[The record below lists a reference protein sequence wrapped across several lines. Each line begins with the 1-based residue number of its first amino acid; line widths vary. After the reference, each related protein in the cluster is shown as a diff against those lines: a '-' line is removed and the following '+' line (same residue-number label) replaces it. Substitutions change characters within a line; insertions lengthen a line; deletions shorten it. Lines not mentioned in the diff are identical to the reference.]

1 MLFMR
6 VSSLLGVSKMGV
18 DFRVKD
24 LYYRIDHSIKNKESL
39 CFDEHTPQPEIQ
51 FNKGAI
57 FAYKEIQTYLRVKYD
72 IKNEF
77 LGGEKQ

>member
-1 MLFMR
+1 M
-6 VSSLLGVSKMGV
+6 SI

-24 LYYRIDHSIKNKESL
+24 LYYRLEHSIKTKESL

-57 FAYKEIQTYLRVKYD
+57 FAYKEILTYLRVKYD
-72 IKNEF
+72 ID
-77 LGGEKQ
+77 KQKINW

>member
-1 MLFMR
+1 
-6 VSSLLGVSKMGV
+6 LGI

-24 LYYRIDHSIKNKESL
+24 LYYRLDHIIKQKESL

-57 FAYKEIQTYLRVKYD
+57 FAYKEIQTYLRLKYNLDKD
-72 IKNEF
+72 ITKW
-77 LGGEKQ
+77 